1 MTGVKAVTCEK
12 GPKRSS
18 LGWGMRVWRWVVV
31 ALVALMIPLGTASA
45 EAPRLKGLAD
55 HEPGP
60 HGGAI
65 ADAGPYHIE
74 LVIEGNGLT
83 LRLYDSKTKLAT
95 GHYGDPLPV
104 AKIDA
109 EAILLINSAKETV
122 KLQAGD
128 ATSLTGNSRA
138 TPDAGMKAVIRLQIP
153 DERPLQARFV
163 PTTE

>member
-1 MTGVKAVTCEK
+1 VIL
-12 GPKRSS
+12 SS
-18 LGWGMRVWRWVVV
+18 LRPWVLPVLAGLALLVPAGV
-31 ALVALMIPLGTASA
+31 ALA

-74 LVIEGNGLT
+74 LVIDGTT
-83 LRLYDSKTKLAT
+83 LSVRLYDSEVKLAT

-104 AKIDA
+104 ARIGA

-122 KLQAGD
+122 KLEAGD
-128 ATSLTGNSRA
+128 AVTLSGRSAA
-138 TPDAGMKAVIRLQIP
+138 TPDASLKAVIRLQVP
-153 DERPLQARFV
+153 DQRPLQARFV
-163 PTTE
+163 PIGE

>member
-1 MTGVKAVTCEK
+1 MGVNVTRGR
-12 GPKRSS
+12 GPKRPS
-18 LGWGMRVWRWVVV
+18 LTRGLRVWRWAIV
-31 ALVALMIPLGTASA
+31 AIMALMLPVGAASA

-55 HEPGP
+55 HPPGP

-104 AKIDA
+104 AKIAA

-128 ATSLTGNSRA
+128 ATSLTGNSQA
-138 TPDAGMKAVIRLQIP
+138 TPDTGMKAVIRLQIP